1 MNNGIFFPIC
11 VLPISIIIV
20 ITFFLKSRVN
30 NKETK
35 LYSKILVSNFI
46 GLLLEILCSFASLIY
61 NDYPVISDIIYKMY
75 LVYINCWTMF
85 MLLYF
90 LSISDTFSSK
100 LKEKTNKFFYFIL
113 FIIGAIVMLLPINLV
128 IKGDY
133 KFTNGLS
140 VDFTYGVSFVLI
152 SLIVISLFRNHK
164 KFFSKKYL
172 PAIVL
177 LVVGTFSSITQNIH
191 PELLIMTATHT
202 LICFIM
208 YFTIE
213 NPDVKLVERE
223 KALKDAEIASSLA
236 KSEFLA
242 SMSHE
247 LRTPLNAIIGLSE
260 DIESFKDE
268 VPVDVQEDSVDIVSA
283 GNTLLDLIGNI
294 LDISKIESGKLEIV
308 DTYYSPLEDF
318 EGIAKLIR
326 IRLGDKPIAFN
337 VSLSPL
343 LPKVLYGDKLRIK
356 QIIMNI
362 LDNAVKYTDAGSIMF
377 SANWIGESNAL
388 EIIVSDTGHGIK
400 KELKDR
406 IFGQFD
412 RLEVEKVTSEEGSGL
427 GLSITKNLVSLMN
440 GTIKVDS
447 EYRKGTVFR
456 ILIPQVIGSEEEL
469 AKLKEQATFGPI
481 ELDLSG
487 KRLLIVDDNELNVK
501 VLRKAIKNYHF
512 EVDEAHNGQECLDK
526 VNAGNTYDLIL
537 LDIMMPIMGGEE
549 TLKNLKAKEGFT
561 TPVLALTADAMGG
574 AKEKYMGMGFDD
586 YLSKPFSRDQ
596 IAHKLNSVFSSKK

>member
-1 MNNGIFFPIC
+1 MGFGYILVACF
-11 VLPISIIIV
+11 VYSIV
-20 ITFFLKSRVN
+20 INVVYRIKLHISSR
-30 NKETK
+30 ETK
-35 LYSKILVSNFI
+35 LYSWLLKLNTI
-46 GLLLEILCSFASLIY
+46 GIILEILC
-61 NDYPVISDIIYKMY
+61 IILGK
-75 LVYINCWTMF
+75 
-85 MLLYF
+85 
-90 LSISDTFSSK
+90 LSINSHVYEYLIHFYLAYIMVYMMLICLYMFAINITKDELYTK
-100 LKEKTNKFFYFIL
+100 LK
-113 FIIGAIVMLLPINLV
+113 
-128 IKGDY
+128 
-133 KFTNGLS
+133 NGLLILTLIS
-140 VDFTYGVSFVLI
+140 VLI
-152 SLIVISLFRNHK
+152 SFILKINVMDGYAIGQSVNFVYIYGTFTFILCFVAVFINRKNIPFRKVAPVFLLMFLIVS
-164 KFFSKKYL
+164 FSIIQNSH
-172 PAIVL
+172 PEITIVTFAHF
-177 LVVGTFSSITQNIH
+177 LVVF
-191 PELLIMTATHT
+191 L
-202 LICFIM
+202 M

-223 KALKDAEIASSLA
+223 RNLKDAEIASSLA

-268 VPVDVQEDSVDIVSA
+268 VPVDVQEDSVDIVNA

-377 SANWIGESNAL
+377 SANWIGENNAL

-596 IAHKLNSVFSSKK
+596 IAHKLNSVFSSKN